1 MDKKTV
7 SKKENPAQK
16 PVKDMSGN
24 ENICENL
31 NFAAKEAFKRLRTNV
46 AMFFAD
52 NDTGRGNVV
61 GITSAQPSEGKSTVS
76 INLAWSLAALG
87 KKVLLVDADLRRP
100 SVHTKTLLEL
110 SPGISNLL
118 SDTNEIGSVIKPYPN
133 ASEGMRFDIITAGAV
148 EENASEI
155 LNSKRT
161 ARLLQ
166 VLAGA
171 YDYVVLDL
179 PPVGTVIDAVSVSR
193 NVDGMIVV
201 VRENHCP
208 RGVLA
213 EAVEQLKF
221 ANVNILGFVVNG
233 ALDGAGKRSQYN
245 YKYY

>member
-16 PVKDMSGN
+16 RGKDLKGN

-52 NDTGRGNVV
+52 NDTGRANVV
-61 GITSAQPSEGKSTVS
+61 GITSAQPSEGKSTIS

-87 KKVLLVDADLRRP
+87 KKVLLLDADMRRP
-100 SVHTKTLLEL
+100 SVHAKTLLTL
-110 SPGISNLL
+110 SPGLRDLL

-133 ASEGMRFDIITAGAV
+133 AAEDMHFDIITAGAV
-148 EENASEI
+148 EENPSEL

-161 ARLLQ
+161 ERLLHA
-166 VLAGA
+166 LAGA
-171 YDYVVLDL
+171 YDYVILDL

-193 NVDGMIVV
+193 NVDGMIFVI
-201 VRENHCP
+201 RENNCP
-208 RGVLA
+208 RSVLT

-221 ANVNILGFVVNG
+221 ADVNILGFVVNG
-233 ALDGAGKRSQYN
+233 TLEGASKKSQYKYN
-245 YKYY
+245 YY